1 MKRANFWCALPALVM
16 AALFLSAAAGLRA
29 EPQSKGTA
37 VLSGVVLGPND
48 KPVAHASV
56 SYQYSDGS
64 APHAVFTDAHGHFAI
79 TQLKANSYDI
89 RASSKGVFSEWQKN
103 IPLKKGQSKS
113 LELRLIY
120 AREMPKSASSSK
132 PKQ

>member
-1 MKRANFWCALPALVM
+1 MMKRVLIIL
-16 AALFLSAAAGLRA
+16 ALFAIVLAGERSAAG
-29 EPQSKGTA
+29 EPQARGTA
-37 VLSGVVLGPND
+37 KLSGVVLGPND

-64 APHAVFTDAHGHFAI
+64 GPHAVYTDAHGKFMI
-79 TQLKANSYDI
+79 TELKASSYDI

-103 IPLKKGQSKS
+103 IPLKRGQAKS

-120 AREMPKSASSSK
+120 AREMPKSVSNTK